1 VFSFRFGSLY
11 AVLGFLIVAMMA
23 VSACNGSPVAP
34 GGAPLATGRWTG
46 SGACLSVSE
55 TECELTV
62 GCGHG
67 RFGRPTLRSDGT
79 FEVDGTYRIE
89 VGPAV
94 IEPAP
99 AAHFSGTVTRSTF
112 SLSVTPTNGS
122 PPVTYS
128 MTPAAP
134 GACTVPCV

>member
-1 VFSFRFGSLY
+1 MRARVRASF
-11 AVLGFLIVAMMA
+11 VAGMLA
-23 VSACNGSPVAP
+23 LSACNGGPAAP
-34 GGAPLATGRWTG
+34 GGEPLATGRWTG
-46 SGACLSVSE
+46 TGACLSVSE
-55 TECELTV
+55 SGCELTV

-67 RFGRPTLRSDGT
+67 RFARPTLRSDGT
-79 FEVDGTYRIE
+79 FDADGTYRIE

-99 AAHFSGTVTRSTF
+99 PAHFSGRLTRSTV

-122 PPVTYS
+122 PPATYS
-128 MTPAAP
+128 MAPASP